1 MEKKCEMKIMKICT
15 ALFLTIASLL
25 LLVACSDSEESAAS
39 DPQETDLQ
47 TSEGATQATPYST
60 AIESSKERLKL
71 VQAADPVDRDAL
83 WDIYTGVV
91 ELQLYEYTFKGGLY
105 AETESG
111 ADEDMEGEGQKL
123 LDSVT
128 ELKEEM
134 QEYFSEDI
142 ISDWSLQ
149 LASSSASYIDL
160 GRQYE
165 VVDTSGNID
174 VNASWEHYVEERID
188 LDDVLRLNARYSIDY
203 DGEIISIDLP
213 DGLTFDE
220 TGNCTTDVGQ
230 FWMYVTAT
238 DALQS
243 HINWS
248 STASN
253 ISQDLIENFES
264 QGYYYYPELEGW
276 NGTVTWGPTE
286 GIYLCFETA
295 KDSSPSVTMNLFF
308 IKQGC
313 FYQIGFESFDRDAC
327 FDACMEILNSVK
339 VVGYPVEGLDVDFHN
354 MFSHI
359 T

>member
-71 VQAADPVDRDAL
+71 LQAADPVDRDAL

-111 ADEDMEGEGQKL
+111 ADEYMEGEGQKL

-128 ELKEEM
+128 EVKEEM

-188 LDDVLRLNARYSIDY
+188 LDDVLRLNARYSI
-203 DGEIISIDLP
+203 
-213 DGLTFDE
+213 
-220 TGNCTTDVGQ
+220 
-230 FWMYVTAT
+230 
-238 DALQS
+238 
-243 HINWS
+243 
-248 STASN
+248 
-253 ISQDLIENFES
+253 
-264 QGYYYYPELEGW
+264 YYK
-276 NGTVTWGPTE
+276 
-286 GIYLCFETA
+286 I
-295 KDSSPSVTMNLFF
+295 
-308 IKQGC
+308 
-313 FYQIGFESFDRDAC
+313 
-327 FDACMEILNSVK
+327 
-339 VVGYPVEGLDVDFHN
+339 
-354 MFSHI
+354 
-359 T
+359 

>member
-1 MEKKCEMKIMKICT
+1 MEKNCEMKTMKRYAT
-15 ALFLTIASLL
+15 LFLTIVSLL
-25 LLVACSDSEESAAS
+25 FLAACSDSEEPVAS
-39 DPQETDLQ
+39 DPQEADLQ
-47 TSEGATQATPYST
+47 TSEDTTPESPYST

-71 VQAADPVDRDAL
+71 LQAADPVDRDAL

-105 AETESG
+105 SEAESG
-111 ADEDMEGEGQKL
+111 ADEYKEGEGQKL
-123 LDSVT
+123 LDSIT
-128 ELKEEM
+128 GLKEEM
-134 QEYFSEDI
+134 QEYFSEDM

-165 VVDTSGNID
+165 VADASGNID
-174 VNASWEHYVEERID
+174 VDASWENYVEERID

-203 DGEIISIDLP
+203 DGEIVSMDLP

-220 TGNCTTDVGQ
+220 TGNCITDVGQ

-243 HINWS
+243 HTNWP
-248 STASN
+248 STAAN
-253 ISQDLIENFES
+253 FSQELINQFEA

-295 KDSSPSVTMNLFF
+295 KDSSPSITMNVFF

-313 FYQIGFESFDRDAC
+313 FYQIGFESFDRDEC
-327 FDACMEILNSVK
+327 FNACMEILNSVK
-339 VVGYPVEGLDVDFHN
+339 VVGYPVEGLDITS
-354 MFSHI
+354 FSNLI
-359 T
+359 SR